1 MADAMFCTRPVEG
14 PDASTMANRAVDIG
28 HVCALAGLVGLAD
41 PAFGFVLVFVMP
53 QMLRLGGRVLVHAIS
68 SHRGPAEL
76 EREQCKHKN
85 DDQAAHF
92 LSLARGQE
100 NFVRGSAA
108 RAVQFLVALLFSG

>member
-14 PDASTMANRAVDIG
+14 LDASTMANRAVDIG

-92 LSLARGQE
+92 LSLARGPE
-100 NFVRGSAA
+100 NFV
-108 RAVQFLVALLFSG
+108 

>member
-1 MADAMFCTRPVEG
+1 MFGAGPVEG
-14 PDASTMANRAVDIG
+14 PDADTVANRAVDMG
-28 HVCALAGLVGLAD
+28 HVGILAGLVGLAD

-53 QMLRLGGRVLVHAIS
+53 KVLGLVGRVLMHAIS

-76 EREQCKHKN
+76 EREQCKQKN

>member
-1 MADAMFCTRPVEG
+1 MFGAGPVEG
-14 PDASTMANRAVDIG
+14 PDAGTMANRAVDIG
-28 HVCALAGLVGLAD
+28 HVGALAGLVGLAD
-41 PAFGFVLVFVMP
+41 PAFGFVLVFVVP
-53 QMLRLGGRVLVHAIS
+53 KVLGLVGRVLMHAIS

-100 NFVRGSAA
+100 DFVCRSAA

>member
-1 MADAMFCTRPVEG
+1 MFCTRPVEG
-14 PDASTMANRAVDIG
+14 PDAGTMANRAVDIG
-28 HVCALAGLVGLAD
+28 HVCALAGFVGLGD

-92 LSLARGQE
+92 LSLARGPE
-100 NFVRGSAA
+100 SFV
-108 RAVQFLVALLFSG
+108 

>member
-100 NFVRGSAA
+100 DFVCRSAA